1 MSRMSKNQKTG
12 FWGLMIAVAMIF
24 GVTGNAVAQSG
35 SFYIGASAGAERAD
49 FEYAKTVDS
58 SNVPNDYL
66 QSGKVYHSSDSASK
80 TGFGGGLLA
89 GYRFNLDPS
98 GTFYLSAE
106 IDGRLHG
113 GTTNGTLPGD
123 GQSDGRNQYG
133 ENWPDEWSVERKNS
147 YGVTLIL
154 GVSPTFLTSLLGP
167 GAGVYALGGL
177 RRMDAELKV
186 DYNGCLNP
194 RELCE
199 SDEFVSGTDSHDET
213 FYGWTAGGGLEKMIG
228 GKVGIRAEVRTRS
241 TGKKTGEPSRGKLSR
256 FPYRLMEAK
265 PIFPL
270 GLFYTSE
277 SVLALP
283 EILGIIPEDILL

>member
-1 MSRMSKNQKTG
+1 MNRMSKNQKTG

-24 GVTGNAVAQSG
+24 GVTGNAFAQSG
-35 SFYIGASAGAERAD
+35 SFYVGASAGAERAD

-66 QSGKVYHSSDSASK
+66 QSGKIYHSSDSASK

-113 GTTNGTLPGD
+113 GKTNGTLPGD

-147 YGVTLIL
+147 YGVTLML
-154 GVSPTFLTSLLGP
+154 GANPPFLISLLGP

-228 GKVGIRAEVRTRS
+228 DKVGIRAEVRYTQY
-241 TGKKTGEPSRGKLSR
+241 GKEDRGTFSGEVVKV
-256 FPYRLMEAK
+256 
-265 PIFPL
+265 PISLDGSETDFSL
-270 GLFYTSE
+270 GV
-277 SVLALP
+277 VLYF
-283 EILGIIPEDILL
+283 